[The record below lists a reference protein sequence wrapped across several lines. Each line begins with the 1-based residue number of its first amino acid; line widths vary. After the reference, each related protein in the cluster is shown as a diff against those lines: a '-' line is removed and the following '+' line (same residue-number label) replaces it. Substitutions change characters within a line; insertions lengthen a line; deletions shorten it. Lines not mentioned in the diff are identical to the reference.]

1 MFIGKK
7 SSDAFNNHLAAA
19 LIAAFGVTDMTIA
32 AEIVEG
38 RSFRVQTAFGPMTGK
53 LMLGERSY
61 DSVRKYR
68 VGWVAFRFPDP
79 TACVV
84 SPNFPG
90 GERLNKWSGKWNWL
104 FDGTPDNEYQ
114 VDFMVSSIRDLK
126 PTGLI
131 TI

>member
-19 LIAAFGVTDMTIA
+19 LIAAFGVTDMNIA

-38 RSFRVQTAFGPMTGK
+38 RSFRVMTAYGLLTGK
-53 LMLGERSY
+53 LLPGERSY
-61 DSVRKYR
+61 DSTRKYR
-68 VGWVAFRFPDP
+68 VGWVAFRFADP
-79 TACVV
+79 AFCVTFP
-84 SPNFPG
+84 SFPG
-90 GERLNKWSGKWNWL
+90 GPDRLNKWSGKWNWM
-104 FDGTPDNEYQ
+104 FSGDNEYQ
-114 VDFMVSSIRDLK
+114 VDYMVSSIRDLK